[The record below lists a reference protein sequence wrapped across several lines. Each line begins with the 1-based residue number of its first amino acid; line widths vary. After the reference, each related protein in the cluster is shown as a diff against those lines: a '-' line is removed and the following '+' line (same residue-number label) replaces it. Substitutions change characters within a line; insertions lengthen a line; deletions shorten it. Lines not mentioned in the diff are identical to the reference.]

1 MVEVLERIAEKSGS
15 ASASKRNDYLG
26 SGEYL
31 GKGAPKDTGYST
43 FAEMYLEKP
52 IAVQAAKITCT
63 VCTWRGVPT
72 IDDW

>member
-15 ASASKRNDYLG
+15 ASASKRKEYLG
-26 SGEYL
+26 SREYSGE
-31 GKGAPKDTGYST
+31 GASKDAGYST
-43 FAEMYLEKP
+43 FAEIYLEKP
-52 IAVQAAKITCT
+52 VEVQAGITPT

>member
-15 ASASKRNDYLG
+15 ARASGRNGYLE
-26 SGEYL
+26 SREYL
-31 GKGAPKDTGYST
+31 GEGVSEDTNYST

-52 IAVQAAKITCT
+52 VEVQAGFSVT

-72 IDDW
+72 VDDW

>member
-1 MVEVLERIAEKSGS
+1 MVEVLERIAEKNGS
-15 ASASKRNDYLG
+15 VSPFENRDYSEGRAYAGKSVSKDI
-26 SGEYL
+26 
-31 GKGAPKDTGYST
+31 GYST

-52 IAVQAAKITCT
+52 VEVQAGFSVT

>member
-15 ASASKRNDYLG
+15 ASASKRNEYLG
-26 SGEYL
+26 SREYL
-31 GKGAPKDTGYST
+31 GEGASKDTSYST

-52 IAVQAAKITCT
+52 VEVQAGFSVTICT
-63 VCTWRGVPT
+63 FRGIPT

>member
-1 MVEVLERIAEKSGS
+1 MIEVLERIAEKSCTVG
-15 ASASKRNDYLG
+15 ASKRNGYLG
-26 SGEYL
+26 SREYL
-31 GKGAPKDTGYST
+31 NESAPKDSSYST

-52 IAVQAAKITCT
+52 IEVQAAKITCT